1 MSLLTYQL
9 NNIIWFLQHLL
20 VFLAINWTSHSSIQ
34 GRHSEDM
41 FTGESFEDLHNA
53 RFYKEICLPSLD
65 INLNGLDP
73 SFDIPFCTIGKTG
86 QDV

>member
-1 MSLLTYQL
+1 
-9 NNIIWFLQHLL
+9 
-20 VFLAINWTSHSSIQ
+20 
-34 GRHSEDM
+34 M